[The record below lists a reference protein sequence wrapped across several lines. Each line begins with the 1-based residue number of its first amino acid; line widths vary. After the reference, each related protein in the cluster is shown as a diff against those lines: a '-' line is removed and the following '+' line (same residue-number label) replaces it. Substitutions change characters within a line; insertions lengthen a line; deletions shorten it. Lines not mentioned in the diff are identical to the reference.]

1 MHGRGYNRRVLFF
14 AEHMKRI
21 DHLPRGDDGNGWS
34 KILPPRMHMPALAAR
49 IDADWLVIGAGYAG
63 LASARRLAAHRPGD
77 SIVLL
82 DAHVIGENAS
92 GRNSGFAIDLPHVV
106 GGAQDDLSS
115 ARRYMALARAAIA
128 DLESHIAR
136 HNIDCDWSR
145 AGKFQTAVSARGEKE
160 VLQPF
165 ARELE
170 ALDEPFEW
178 VAGDVLAR
186 RLGTAHFKSA
196 VYTPGCRLFNPAA
209 LTRGL
214 ADALPS
220 NVQLFERSPVTA
232 IDVGD
237 AVTVNT
243 PGGSVTAAQSILC
256 VNAFAPQ
263 FGYYRR
269 RLLPFAAN
277 ASLSRQLTDDER
289 AALACEDNWG
299 VTPANAFAS
308 VTMRFTRDRRI
319 LMRQGLYYNP
329 RMRESA
335 ARLAAAKSRHKR
347 MFDERFPQLTAV
359 EMEHTWTGYIC
370 LSQNSA
376 PGFGKLARNIHAAV
390 CQNAVG
396 VTKGTISGLLAADMA
411 CGVDNALIGH
421 MRQLG
426 APNRLPPQPFCGLGV
441 RARMAWELWRARG
454 EV

>member
-1 MHGRGYNRRVLFF
+1 
-14 AEHMKRI
+14 MKRI
-21 DHLPRGDDGNGWS
+21 NRLPRDDHGNGWS
-34 KILPPRMHMPALAAR
+34 KILPPRMPAPALAAR

-63 LASARRLAAHRPGD
+63 LAAARRLAAHRPGD
-77 SIVLL
+77 DIVLL
-82 DAHVIGENAS
+82 DAHEVGENAS

-106 GGAQDDLSS
+106 GGAQDDLSG
-115 ARRYMALARAAIA
+115 ARRYMKLARAAIA

-136 HNIDCDWSR
+136 HTIDCDWSR
-145 AGKFQTAVSARGEKE
+145 AGKFQTAVSARGEKA
-160 VLQPF
+160 VLEPF
-165 ARELE
+165 ARELD
-170 ALDEPFEW
+170 ALGEPFEW
-178 VAGDVLAR
+178 VAGDDLAH

-214 ADALPS
+214 ADALPA
-220 NVQLFERSPVTA
+220 NVQLFERSPVMDV
-232 IDVGD
+232 DVGS

-243 PGGSVTAAQSILC
+243 PGGAVTAARLILC

-277 ASLSRQLTDDER
+277 ASLSRKLTADER

-308 VTMRFTRDRRI
+308 VTMRFTRDHRI

-335 ARLAAAKSRHKR
+335 AQLAAARARHKR
-347 MFDERFPQLTAV
+347 MFDARFPMLTAV

-370 LSQNSA
+370 LSHNSA
-376 PGFGKLARNIHAAV
+376 PGFGKLARNIYAAV

-411 CGVDNALIGH
+411 CGVDNELIAD
-421 MRQLG
+421 MQSLG
-426 APNRLPPQPFCGLGV
+426 APSRLPPQPLLGIGV
-441 RARMAWELWRARG
+441 RAKMAWELWRARG